1 VSATAGPEL
10 TSAKLRA
17 PAPQKP
23 VEPLSAPPSFSVV
36 VPAFEAAGTIA
47 GTIDSVLGQSPTP
60 REVIVVDDGS
70 RDRLEEALA
79 PFHSRIRL
87 VRQPRNRGVAAARNV
102 GLREC
107 SGDFVLIV
115 DADDVLLPGRL
126 AALGLLGR
134 ERPDLDLLC
143 TDVGFEVEGKRQGRF
158 FAQNPFPQR
167 DQRRAILESC
177 FPIHPAARRSRLLE
191 IGGFDESLRTG
202 EDWDCAIRLVLGG
215 SSTGL
220 YDEVFELYRIRGG
233 SLTSSRADTFR
244 DRARVLEKALSNPDL
259 RREERPMAER
269 MLAAQQGR
277 AVLTDAQAAVAEDRP
292 DLRSR
297 CFALARNSACS
308 SRDRIWA
315 VAMLAAP
322 RRFRSWVGRR
332 DEVTSQLSRNLPKG
346 DRP

>member
-1 VSATAGPEL
+1 VSTAGSEP
-10 TSAKLRA
+10 TIARLRV
-17 PAPQKP
+17 PDPQRP
-23 VEPLSAPPSFSVV
+23 VDALSAPPSFSVV
-36 VPAFEAAGTIA
+36 VPAFEAASTIA
-47 GTIDSVLGQSPTP
+47 ATIDSVLVQSLGP

-70 RDRLEEALA
+70 HDQIEEALA
-79 PFHSRIRL
+79 PFGSRIRL
-87 VRQPRNRGVAAARNV
+87 VKQPRNRGVAAARNA

-143 TDVGFEVEGKRQGRF
+143 TDVAFELDGERQGRF
-158 FAQNPFPQR
+158 FAQNPFPLG

-220 YDEVFELYRIRGG
+220 YDEVLELYRIRAG
-233 SLTSSRADTFR
+233 SLTSSRADTFH
-244 DRARVLEKALSNPDL
+244 DRVRVLEKTLSNPDL
-259 RREERPMAER
+259 RPAERPTAER

-277 AVLTDAQAAVAEDRP
+277 AVLTDAQAAVAADRP
-292 DLRSR
+292 DLRRR
-297 CFALARNSACS
+297 CLALARNSACS
-308 SRDRIWA
+308 PRDRIWA
-315 VAMLAAP
+315 MAVLALP
-322 RRFRSWVGRR
+322 RRFRSWVRR
-332 DEVTSQLSRNLPKG
+332 RGEATSQLSRNLPKG
-346 DRP
+346 GRP